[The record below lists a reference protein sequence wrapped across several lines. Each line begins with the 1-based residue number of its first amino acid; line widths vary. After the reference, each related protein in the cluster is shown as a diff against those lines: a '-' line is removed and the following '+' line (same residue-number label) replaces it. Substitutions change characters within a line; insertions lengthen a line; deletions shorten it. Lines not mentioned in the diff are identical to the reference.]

1 MFTARSRATYLAMT
15 EDGNRPGRHRGHV
28 CGPDAPAG
36 RRLRTLAWAFHIAV
50 DRAPGYGAQ
59 FALVSR
65 IEYSRSSD
73 VMPDGTPPK

>member
-1 MFTARSRATYLAMT
+1 MAVSTAAFGDRTDWLGVLA
-15 EDGNRPGRHRGHV
+15 D
-28 CGPDAPAG
+28 
-36 RRLRTLAWAFHIAV
+36 AWAFHIAV